1 MESYHTYEPR
11 TLLGYSSVLVMRR
24 FGFLLKTYLGDFT
37 ETSALV
43 ESFNKHNV
51 ENLPLDIVVP
61 ESEINIFHIF
71 SSETVTVLSEE
82 LIPST
87 FTEVPIEGIRPGY
100 INQEIVK
107 LSFFRLNRSENYMC
121 LDSDALFIRDFQI
134 EDFIRHDGIPYTVL
148 IEDRELMSDPVYRDE
163 HWLARESQL
172 VKIRNYLGVPQGM
185 NLLTCHGFQI
195 LQHSVLSAFE
205 SEILDA
211 KQIDFLDLLK
221 ISPYEFSWYNYFL
234 QVSDFPLAIR
244 EPYFRVIHSGT
255 QFAYERLLGRNTTDW
270 SNGYLGLVLNSN
282 FQHLAFKAGYE
293 ASPTLV
299 VATYL
304 NTSQILRVLFISIGA
319 FTIRALSRPLIFL
332 RRILSGLS
340 SRGRKN
346 LDM

>member
-1 MESYHTYEPR
+1 MQ
-11 TLLGYSSVLVMRR
+11 R
-24 FGFLLKTYLGDFT
+24 FGFLLKTYVGDFK
-37 ETSALV
+37 EASALV

-51 ENLPLDIVVP
+51 EKLPLDIVVP
-61 ESEINIFHIF
+61 ESEINIFQIF
-71 SSETVTVLSEE
+71 SSDTVTVLSEE
-82 LIPST
+82 LIPAT
-87 FTEVPIEGIRPGY
+87 FTEVAIEGIRPGY

-107 LSFFRLNRSENYMC
+107 LSFFRLRRTENYMC

-134 EDFIRHDGIPYTVL
+134 GDFIRQDGTPFTVL
-148 IEDRELMSDPVYRDE
+148 IEDRELMSDPGYRDE
-163 HWLARESQL
+163 HWVARESQL
-172 VKIRNYLGVPQGM
+172 LKIRSYLGVPQGM

-205 SEILDA
+205 REILQA

-234 QVSDFPLAIR
+234 QVSNFTLAIR

-255 QFAYERLLGRNTTDW
+255 QFAFERLSGHNTADW

-282 FQHLAFKAGYE
+282 FQHIAFKGGYE
-293 ASPTLV
+293 ASPMLV

-304 NTSQILRVLFISIGA
+304 KTSQILRILFISIGA
-319 FTIRALSRPLIFL
+319 FTIRTLSRPVIFL

-340 SRGRKN
+340 SRGRTY